1 MTEPT
6 DNELDIVLSKHWPAF
21 ATMGTLPLIWTRAAF
36 REAIAKWGTPPR
48 ISESDTDYWVRNR
61 ALILRAIEERGFR
74 LVSSG
79 GLFWLS
85 GAAPPT
91 AQAEGWRPIETAPK
105 DGTRVLL
112 LNDLREFG
120 SDRVIVEAMWRT
132 ASQSAWWSCPVR
144 GGYIGENPTHW
155 MPLPEPPK

>member
-1 MTEPT
+1 MSDVDLPT
-6 DNELDIVLSKHWPAF
+6 ILRDI
-21 ATMGTLPLIWTRAAF
+21 AAE
-36 REAIAKWGTPPR
+36 RRNLVG
-48 ISESDTDYWVRNR
+48 DYWSRDYCNQ
-61 ALILRAIEERGFR
+61 AAEIEALRAEVQR
-74 LVSSG
+74 L
-79 GLFWLS
+79 
-85 GAAPPT
+85 
-91 AQAEGWRPIETAPK
+91 QALTQWQPIGTAPK

-155 MPLPEPPK
+155 MPLPEPQVGEK